1 METDLSVARAMALL
15 RRQRHSFLNH
25 LQVISGW
32 LQLERP
38 ERARQ
43 YLDTIA
49 AELATQTEVIR
60 QLPAAAGIMVMELE
74 QEAESYGV
82 RIHWQVAEPLAA
94 DPVAD
99 WLIGSRSE
107 VIAAL
112 AAAATLGE
120 GERHLVVTISAHGL
134 VVHTPTDMGKG

>member
-49 AELATQTEVIR
+49 AEMATQTEVIR
-60 QLPAAAGIMVMELE
+60 RLPAAVGILVMELE

-82 RIHWQVAEPLAA
+82 RIVWQVAEPVPA
-94 DPVAD
+94 DQVAE
-99 WLIGSRSE
+99 WLIDARAE

-112 AAAATLGE
+112 AATATLGD
-120 GERHLVVTISAHGL
+120 GERHVAVTITTNRL